1 MRKEWSAEVTVHT
14 KILIVKHSINRVPHL
29 VLSSSYHMIFLS
41 HTGGHT
47 ASKRESQLLNNKG
60 IVIFALGLGSLVNSA
75 EINALASEP
84 NHVFHYSSF
93 RQMLPTDNGLRI
105 ALALCSGKQ
114 QPMYAGGSVPLDWL
128 PFCTTLRERCFWI
141 AIM

>member
-1 MRKEWSAEVTVHT
+1 MVCGGNSPYQNPYCQTFNQQGAPFSLEKF
-14 KILIVKHSINRVPHL
+14 LP
-29 VLSSSYHMIFLS
+29 YDFLS
-41 HTGGHT
+41 HTGGHA
-47 ASKRESQLLNNKG
+47 ASKRESQLLKNKG

-114 QPMYAGGSVPLDWL
+114 QPMYAGGNVPLDWL
-128 PFCTTLRERCFWI
+128 PFCTRPRERCFWI

>member
-1 MRKEWSAEVTVHT
+1 MVCGGNSPYQNPYCQTFNQQGAPFSLK
-14 KILIVKHSINRVPHL
+14 KCLPYN
-29 VLSSSYHMIFLS
+29 FLS
-41 HTGGHT
+41 HTDGHE
-47 ASKRESQLLNNKG
+47 ASKQESQRLKNKG
-60 IVIFALGLGSLVNSA
+60 IAIFALGLGSFVNSA

-114 QPMYAGGSVPLDWL
+114 QPMYAEGNVAL
-128 PFCTTLRERCFWI
+128 PFCTRPRERCFWI